1 MAWRVSRRLFHGNP
15 GREGRT
21 PSHLGDA
28 PSSKRGRPG
37 VLLGARGLL
46 LGGPSSELGECTS
59 VGRAWVPELVVCLKL
74 LGPCPKK
81 TGAAGV
87 WAGGGGGGGG
97 GGGRPPGAGRLGLPG
112 RWQPRRWR
120 GRV

>member
-81 TGAAGV
+81 TGARVFELGACREL
-87 WAGGGGGGGG
+87 AP
-97 GGGRPPGAGRLGLPG
+97 GRSVGCEPLSQVARALPGACSTS
-112 RWQPRRWR
+112 R
-120 GRV
+120 G